1 MYIQRI
7 LLATS
12 AIFVLCAGPVLA
24 NEKDFSLP
32 IEIGSNSQFIDGK
45 NKTALYKD
53 NVLITQGSLVIE
65 ADEVEVIASGGSGRE
80 IFVARGK
87 PASYS
92 QKLEDGNPVSAKAN
106 EIRYE
111 VAKRTI
117 SLSGNAELRQ
127 DSSQVKGDNITFDM
141 ITEQLLATGG
151 NQEDGK
157 GRVTTVFTPES
168 IRKVKKD
175 DSNSDDGSD
184 NDTDKSEDGKGKQQ

>member
-1 MYIQRI
+1 V
-7 LLATS
+7 LSTS
-12 AIFVLCAGPVLA
+12 PAFS
-24 NEKDFSLP
+24 NENDFTLP

-53 NVLITQGSLVIE
+53 NVLITQGSLIIK
-65 ADEVEVIASGGSGRE
+65 ADEVEVIASEGSGRE
-80 IFVARGK
+80 IFVARGN

-92 QKLEDGNPVSAKAN
+92 QELEDGNPVSAMAN

-117 SLSGNAELRQ
+117 SLTGNAELKQ
-127 DSSQVKGDNITFDM
+127 DTSQVKGNKITFDM

-151 NQEDGK
+151 ADDAS

-168 IRKVKKD
+168 IRKAKNEG
-175 DSNSDDGSD
+175 SEDDGSD
-184 NDTDKSEDGKGKQQ
+184 NNDTNNDGKGEQ

>member
-1 MYIQRI
+1 MYKLRI

-12 AIFVLCAGPVLA
+12 ALIVLCTSTAFS
-24 NEKDFSLP
+24 NESDFTLP

-53 NVLITQGSLVIE
+53 NVLISQGSLIIE
-65 ADEVEVIASGGSGRE
+65 ADEVEVIASQGSGRE
-80 IFVARGK
+80 IFIARGN

-92 QKLEDGNPVSAKAN
+92 QELEDGNLVSARAN

-117 SLSGNAELRQ
+117 SLTGNAELKQ
-127 DSSQVKGDNITFDM
+127 DTSQVKGNSITFDM
-141 ITEQLLATGG
+141 VTEQLLATGG
-151 NQEDGK
+151 TDDAG

-168 IRKVKKD
+168 IRKAKGESSKD
-175 DSNSDDGSD
+175 NDSNH
-184 NDTDKSEDGKGKQQ
+184 NDSSNNDGKGEQ